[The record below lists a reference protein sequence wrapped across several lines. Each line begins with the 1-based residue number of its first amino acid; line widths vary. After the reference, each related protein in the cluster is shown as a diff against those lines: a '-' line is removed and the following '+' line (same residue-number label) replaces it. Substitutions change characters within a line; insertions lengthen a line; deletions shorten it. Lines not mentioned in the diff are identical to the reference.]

1 MERGGELEHEV
12 GDDIEPEP
20 DAAQVGETRCDAV
33 RSEGPRRDAARGDEL
48 CCGAERG
55 DELRRLDA
63 FEAFAAS
70 VREDLADAS
79 ARMYGL
85 RAAGKVKSATY
96 RQLFAIRSTLR
107 EVDRRLRDYGL

>member
-1 MERGGELEHEV
+1 MERGCELEHEV
-12 GDDIEPEP
+12 GGDIAPES
-20 DAAQVGETRCDAV
+20 DAAQVGEARCDAV
-33 RSEGPRRDAARGDEL
+33 RSEGPRRDAVRSEGPRRD
-48 CCGAERG
+48 AERG

-79 ARMYGL
+79 ARMDGL

-107 EVDRRLRDYGL
+107 EVDRRLRDCGL

>member
-12 GDDIEPEP
+12 G
-20 DAAQVGETRCDAV
+20 
-33 RSEGPRRDAARGDEL
+33 
-48 CCGAERG
+48 G

-79 ARMYGL
+79 ARMDGL

>member
-1 MERGGELEHEV
+1 MERGGELEHEAG
-12 GDDIEPEP
+12 GDIAPES
-20 DAAQVGETRCDAV
+20 DAAQVGEARRDAV
-33 RSEGPRRDAARGDEL
+33 RSEGPRRDA
-48 CCGAERG
+48 ERG
-55 DELRRLDA
+55 DELRRLEA

-79 ARMYGL
+79 ARMDNL

>member
-1 MERGGELEHEV
+1 MERGCELEHEV
-12 GDDIEPEP
+12 G
-20 DAAQVGETRCDAV
+20 
-33 RSEGPRRDAARGDEL
+33 
-48 CCGAERG
+48 G
-55 DELRRLDA
+55 DELRRLEA

-79 ARMYGL
+79 ARMDGL

-107 EVDRRLRDYGL
+107 DCGL

>member
-1 MERGGELEHEV
+1 MERGGELEYEV
-12 GDDIEPEP
+12 G
-20 DAAQVGETRCDAV
+20 
-33 RSEGPRRDAARGDEL
+33 GDEL
-48 CCGAERG
+48 RCGAERG
-55 DELRRLDA
+55 DELRRLEA

-79 ARMYGL
+79 ARMDGL

-107 EVDRRLRDYGL
+107 EIDRRLRDCGL

>member
-12 GDDIEPEP
+12 GGDIAPGL

-33 RSEGPRRDAARGDEL
+33 RSEGPRHDAVRGDEL

-55 DELRRLDA
+55 DELRRLEA
-63 FEAFAAS
+63 FEAFVAS
-70 VREDLADAS
+70 AREDLADAS
-79 ARMYGL
+79 ARMDGL

>member
-1 MERGGELEHEV
+1 MERGCELEHEV
-12 GDDIEPEP
+12 GGDIAPES
-20 DAAQVGETRCDAV
+20 DAAQVGEARCDAV
-33 RSEGPRRDAARGDEL
+33 RSEGPRRDA
-48 CCGAERG
+48 ERG
-55 DELRRLDA
+55 DELRRLEA

-79 ARMYGL
+79 ARMDGL

-107 EVDRRLRDYGL
+107 EVDRRLRDCGL